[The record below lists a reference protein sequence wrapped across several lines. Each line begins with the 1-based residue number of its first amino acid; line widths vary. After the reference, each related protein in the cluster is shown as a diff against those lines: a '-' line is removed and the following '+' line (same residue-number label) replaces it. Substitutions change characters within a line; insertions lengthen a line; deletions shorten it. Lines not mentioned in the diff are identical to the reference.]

1 MRYEEKPESVE
12 PVSSQA
18 AQDPICPSLHPRGW
32 LLVACRVPNP
42 DPPALPMLSQALT
55 NGVSEIRAWAGWEK
69 SDVWQ
74 AGRRAGEDAL
84 CLDWFVQKHQRHL
97 VKAARPLEALPLS
110 HVQSA
115 I

>member
-1 MRYEEKPESVE
+1 M
-12 PVSSQA
+12 PVSALAVGFWLPAEGRIPA
-18 AQDPICPSLHPRGW
+18 A
-32 LLVACRVPNP
+32 AP